1 VKKKSNRLCTTT
13 PYEAAS
19 AKSLHAIN
27 VHKSYAIQSMKQKI
41 AKQKNTGTGN
51 GEWGTLKLRQAFKMP
66 HFLKPFVVLP
76 SAASK
81 PYSLRRTLDTS
92 ASTIAA
98 PATIAAATGHLQD
111 LLAAD
116 GIITKLPKSLA
127 F

>member
-1 VKKKSNRLCTTT
+1 
-13 PYEAAS
+13 
-19 AKSLHAIN
+19 
-27 VHKSYAIQSMKQKI
+27 MKQKI
-41 AKQKNTGTGN
+41 ATQKNTGTGN
-51 GEWGTLKLRQAFKMP
+51 GGTLKLRQAFKMP

-81 PYSLRRTLDTS
+81 PYSLRRTS

-98 PATIAAATGHLQD
+98 PATIAAATGHFQD
-111 LLAAD
+111 LLAAN